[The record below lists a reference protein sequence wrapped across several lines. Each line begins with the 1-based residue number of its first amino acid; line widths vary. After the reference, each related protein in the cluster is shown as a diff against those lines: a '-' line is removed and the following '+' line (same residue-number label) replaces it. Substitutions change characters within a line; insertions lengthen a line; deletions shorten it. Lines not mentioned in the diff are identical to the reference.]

1 MLNLCNTKR
10 TVKKAVNANW
20 LVVRQSHMGFV
31 SKNYLIASPF
41 TFSRISLTLKAQKA
55 GETLESLRSGSHG
68 SKWEFFDKILEPE
81 WWEALR
87 HFVNNETL

>member
-10 TVKKAVNANW
+10 TVEKALNANW

-31 SKNYLIASPF
+31 SKNYLIASSLAF
-41 TFSRISLTLKAQKA
+41 TRISLILKGQKA
-55 GETLESLRSGSHG
+55 GEILESLRSGSDE
-68 SKWEFFDKILEPE
+68 SKWEIFDKIWEPE
-81 WWEALR
+81 EWEALR